1 LYGERYL
8 AGEEANAT
16 AVGFLID
23 ADEEDGAD
31 LKREE
36 AEAVHVAPEGGVV
49 DALDALGVQYRVLA
63 GRQAHVL
70 RCRRQTDMHLKRP
83 LNQRASR
90 DHEVWGEL
98 GRGGRLRVP
107 SGRASCW
114 TGTDSERRAT
124 NRALGADDDDETADD
139 DEEEEEARTTA
150 RERRK
155 AAGSGGGERS
165 DAAIGRLRA

>member
-1 LYGERYL
+1 
-8 AGEEANAT
+8 
-16 AVGFLID
+16 
-23 ADEEDGAD
+23 
-31 LKREE
+31 
-36 AEAVHVAPEGGVV
+36 
-49 DALDALGVQYRVLA
+49 
-63 GRQAHVL
+63 
-70 RCRRQTDMHLKRP
+70 MHLKRP

-98 GRGGRLRVP
+98 GSGEGSWLRVP

-139 DEEEEEARTTA
+139 DEEEEEEARTTA